1 MILGFFGDN
10 TSWLNRTILILIALS
25 FVMGFGYFGVINL
38 TNTGVSTGTAAEVN
52 GEKIPLVQFYNVREN
67 LYDQFGEGL
76 QNIPPE
82 AMQFFNVRAL
92 QQLVEA
98 KLLAQKAQQLGFT
111 VSDDELS
118 ESIRTNPSFQQDG
131 KFIGLDN
138 YRNLIRQALNMSV
151 GDFEKGYK
159 EELLVQKVVELI
171 NNSAKITD
179 DELFNL
185 YKVENENI
193 NLYYIS
199 FEPGEFGD
207 SAEISD
213 GEISEYYDKNKDKFL
228 TDEERRID
236 YIKVNQADF
245 EKNIPISDDEVDSY
259 YSSYGDEFKDEEG
272 NVKQLADVKDE
283 IVGNLRKKRVG
294 SIYDNFVNTVT
305 RSDSID
311 PLDKLVAENTLS
323 PATSSEFF
331 TAKQETEV
339 FPIELRN
346 KAFTINAN
354 EVSAY
359 NYRGDLWVFEVKEIK
374 EQSQKSLDDAKED
387 IISTLK
393 NAKGSEAAKI
403 AADESLKKLLG
414 NNSTSFR
421 NLSKSF
427 NLDVKE
433 SGLFTRAKAPAELN
447 VEDLKLDA
455 FLLSKS
461 SPTAKKIYKSGDSF
475 YIISLK
481 ERKDVSKEQFDRE
494 KDTIMNQQLSR
505 QRGEL
510 LSAWIDTIR
519 NESEIV
525 PNPNLISSNN

>member
-1 MILGFFGDN
+1 MGLDFFRDN

-25 FVMGFGYFGVINL
+25 FVLGFGYFGVINL

-98 KLLAQKAQQLGFT
+98 KLLAQKARELGFS
-111 VSDDELS
+111 VSDQELS
-118 ESIRTNPSFQQDG
+118 ESIRQNPSFQQDG
-131 KFIGLDN
+131 KFIGLEN

-151 GDFEKGYK
+151 GDFEQGYK
-159 EELLVQKVVELI
+159 EELLVQKLVGLI

-179 DELFNL
+179 DELYNL

-193 NLYYIS
+193 SLYYIS
-199 FEPGEFGD
+199 FHPDKFSN
-207 SAEISD
+207 SAEITE
-213 GEISEYYDKNKDKFL
+213 GEIKDYYENNKNQFL

-236 YIKVNQADF
+236 YIKLNQSDF
-245 EKNIPISDDEVDSY
+245 EKNIVISDEEVESY
-259 YSSYGDEFKDEEG
+259 YGSYSDEFKDEEG
-272 NVKQLADVKDE
+272 NVKPLADVKGE
-283 IVGNLRKKRVG
+283 IVKNLQKKRVG
-294 SIYDNFVNTVT
+294 STYDNFVNTVT
-305 RSDSID
+305 RSDTID
-311 PLDKLVAENTLS
+311 PLDKLLAGNSL
-323 PATSSEFF
+323 PDATPSEFF
-331 TAKQETEV
+331 TATQETEV

-346 KAFTINAN
+346 KAFTLQAN

-359 NYRGDLWVFEVKEIK
+359 NYRGDLWVFELKEIK
-374 EQSQKSLDDAKED
+374 EKTQKSLDDAKDD
-387 IISTLK
+387 ITATLK
-393 NAKGSEAAKI
+393 KAKGSEAARI

-414 NNSTSFR
+414 DGSVSFKG
-421 NLSKSF
+421 LASSS
-427 NLDVKE
+427 NLDVKQSE
-433 SGLFTRAKAPAELN
+433 LFSRSKAPDELN
-447 VEDLKLDA
+447 IEDLKLDA
-455 FLLSKS
+455 FLLTKAD
-461 SPTAKKIYKSGDSF
+461 PTAKKIYKSGDSY

-481 ERKDVSKEQFDRE
+481 ERKNVSRGQFDRE
-494 KDTIMNQQLSR
+494 KDEIMNQQLTR

-519 NESEIV
+519 NQSEIV
-525 PNPNLISSNN
+525 PNPNLMSSN

>member
-1 MILGFFGDN
+1 MGLDFFRDN

-25 FVMGFGYFGVINL
+25 FVLGFGYFGVINL

-98 KLLAQKAQQLGFT
+98 KLLAQKAQELGFS
-111 VSDDELS
+111 VSDEELS

-159 EELLVQKVVELI
+159 EELLVQKIVELI

-179 DELFNL
+179 DQLYNL

-199 FEPGEFGD
+199 FQPDEFSN
-207 SAEISD
+207 SAAVSE
-213 GEISEYYDKNKDKFL
+213 GEISEYYEKNKEQFL
-228 TDEERRID
+228 TDEERKIN
-236 YIKVNQADF
+236 YIKVNQSDF
-245 EKNIPISDDEVDSY
+245 EKNIAISDDEVNSY
-259 YSSYGDEFKDEEG
+259 YSSYADEFKDDEG
-272 NVKQLADVKDE
+272 NVKELADVKDE
-283 IVGNLRKKRVG
+283 IVSNLRKKRVG

-305 RSDSID
+305 RSDEIP
-311 PLDKLVAENTLS
+311 PLDKLLAGNSLPT
-323 PATSSEFF
+323 ATPSEFF
-331 TAKQETEV
+331 TATQETEV

-346 KAFTINAN
+346 KAFTLGTN

-359 NYRGDLWVFEVKEIK
+359 NYRGDLWVFEVVDIK
-374 EQSQKSLDDAKED
+374 EKTQKSFEDAKEG
-387 IISTLK
+387 ITSTLK
-393 NAKGSEAAKI
+393 KSKGSEAAKI

-414 NNSTSFR
+414 NSSTSFR
-421 NLSKSF
+421 NLSDSF

-433 SGLFTRAKAPAELN
+433 TGLFTRAKAPAELN
-447 VEDLKLDA
+447 IEELKLDA
-455 FLLSKS
+455 FLLTSAD
-461 SPTAKKIYKSGDSF
+461 PTAKKVYKSGDSF

-481 ERKDVSKEQFDRE
+481 ERQDVSKDQFERE
-494 KDTIMNQQLSR
+494 KDTIMAQQLSR

-510 LSAWIDTIR
+510 LSAWIDNIR
-519 NESEIV
+519 NNSEIV
-525 PNPNLISSNN
+525 PNPNLISSN